1 MTLDFD
7 RLAANYDRLRP
18 AGEAWRELAEHTLAG
33 MRGCRRLLDVGCGT
47 GRFAVLAHARLG
59 GKVWGVDPSAEMLRR
74 ARSRPDA
81 RGIGWKQGAAERLP
95 FRDAWFD
102 AGHMHLVVHTLA
114 DRAAAVGELARVL
127 GPAGRLAIATFAPE
141 HFDRF
146 FLNPYFPSLADIDR
160 ARFPDPAALAADV
173 TAAGFADVAWSGSAS
188 RSGQSRTMCSS
199 ACAAATSRRCTCS
212 IRASTPRAWPSSSAR
227 WGRVAGPSTTRS
239 SGRCSR
245 PLDLT
250 ADSPPPAVHKG
261 ARHLHARRIA
271 RMPSAK
277 AAPPPFAGW
286 RT

>member
-1 MTLDFD
+1 LDFD
-7 RLAANYDRLRP
+7 RLAANYDRLRA
-18 AGEAWRELAEHTLAG
+18 AGEAWTELAEHTLAG

-81 RGIGWKQGAAERLP
+81 RGIGWKLGAAERLP

-114 DRAAAVGELARVL
+114 DRAAAVRELARVL

-173 TAAGFADVAWSGSAS
+173 TAAGFADVQTERIS
-188 RSGQSRTMCSS
+188 QP
-199 ACAAATSRRCTCS
+199 
-212 IRASTPRAWPSSSAR
+212 IRAEPDDVLERVRGRYISTLHLLDPAEYADGLAR
-227 WGRVAGPSTTRS
+227 LEHDVADGH
-239 SGRCSR
+239 G
-245 PLDLT
+245 
-250 ADSPPPAVHKG
+250 
-261 ARHLHARRIA
+261 
-271 RMPSAK
+271 
-277 AAPPPFAGW
+277 PFAYSLEWALVTATRG
-286 RT
+286 